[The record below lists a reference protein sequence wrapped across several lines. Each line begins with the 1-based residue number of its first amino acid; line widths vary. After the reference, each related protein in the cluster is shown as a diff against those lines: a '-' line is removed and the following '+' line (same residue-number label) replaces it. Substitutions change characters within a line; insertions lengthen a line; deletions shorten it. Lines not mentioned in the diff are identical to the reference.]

1 MNDIINNALTI
12 DVLGVSHHA
21 IISTFAWLLVYIKLQ
36 IFYDIIPI
44 MQVKMN
50 NGSLNSANMSDIS
63 ENNAG

>member
-1 MNDIINNALTI
+1 VNDIINNALTI
-12 DVLGVSHHA
+12 DVLGVRHHA
-21 IISTFAWLLVYIKLQ
+21 IISTFACLLLYIKLQ